1 MYSVYGIV
9 FDGAASLGFDND
21 TARNFIIFVVDN
33 SSLSHPDNRKDNFLL
48 LGESPT
54 TGINGTFGLREKNFS
69 INFTKAN
76 TKLCLSLHYNAD
88 SSYLLV
94 NRKEIF
100 KFKAD
105 NKNVNFLTQFCL
117 GTMTNGFTV
126 TNFREVSL
134 NGNVF
139 DFSVYCSSIDRS
151 DILKIDKYLM
161 TKNNVK

>member
-1 MYSVYGIV
+1 M
-9 FDGAASLGFDND
+9 
-21 TARNFIIFVVDN
+21 
-33 SSLSHPDNRKDNFLL
+33 
-48 LGESPT
+48 
-54 TGINGTFGLREKNFS
+54 
-69 INFTKAN
+69 
-76 TKLCLSLHYNAD
+76 
-88 SSYLLV
+88 LV

-117 GTMTNGFTV
+117 GSMTNGFTV

-139 DFSVYCSSIDRS
+139 DFSVYYSSIDRS